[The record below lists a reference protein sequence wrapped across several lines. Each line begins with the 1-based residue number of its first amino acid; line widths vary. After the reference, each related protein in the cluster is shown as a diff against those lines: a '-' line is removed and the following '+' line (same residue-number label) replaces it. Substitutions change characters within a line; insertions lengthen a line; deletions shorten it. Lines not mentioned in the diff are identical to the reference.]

1 MAPSVCQIGSLT
13 LSVPIIGTKS
23 RVESVERA
31 EIPGEGSCCTQTGFI
46 TKDLDETE

>member
-23 RVESVERA
+23 RVGRVLNELKYQVKGRVVHKQA
-31 EIPGEGSCCTQTGFI
+31 LLLKI
-46 TKDLDETE
+46 